1 MSGKREQ
8 KEDSTKPY
16 LHGTARQLITCWQLK
31 QSRAELCPASGGLEV
46 GSAWPSQSSHLLRYQ
61 SSCHASAPPPLGST
75 LSLVHSLVPTVAV
88 GASAIISAFQA
99 RGGKRGRKAGK
110 PGKGAQGRRQIW
122 DWWTYRVAIRPCVC
136 ARHPWGSL
144 LSPVPHYLPLEIL
157 LIL

>member
-1 MSGKREQ
+1 MKKQRLIFGVSGKREQ

-99 RGGKRGRKAGK
+99 RGGKRGRKAERTFPERLTQQCPPSSGWPLSLAMVLIPDHK
-110 PGKGAQGRRQIW
+110 EIVIYLQQI
-122 DWWTYRVAIRPCVC
+122 
-136 ARHPWGSL
+136 
-144 LSPVPHYLPLEIL
+144 EK
-157 LIL
+157 